1 MVLDPDLVHKA
12 LGASARIEAA
22 ECEVHAAR
30 VDYHTIV
37 RRLHLSGGSLREIA
51 RALGVS
57 HQRVQQ
63 IVDTAGG
70 TWWQRVWR
78 TRNAKHELL
87 CTFCDK
93 VPAESAK
100 LIAGPDVFVCDAC
113 VALAEKA
120 LARGRA
126 ADLTRAG
133 ARSKV
138 VCSFC
143 RKAKSAAREIVS
155 AEAASVCGECLAVC
169 RQILDD
175 RA

>member
-1 MVLDPDLVHKA
+1 MILDPDLVEKA
-12 LGASARIEAA
+12 LGANARIEAA
-22 ECEVHAAR
+22 EREVDAAR
-30 VDYHTIV
+30 AEYHTIV
-37 RRLHLSGGSLREIA
+37 RRLHLAGGSLREIA
-51 RALGVS
+51 RALAVS

-63 IVDTAGG
+63 IVDAAGG

-87 CTFCDK
+87 CTFCDEA
-93 VPAESAK
+93 PRESAK
-100 LIAGPDVFVCDAC
+100 LIAGPNVFVCDRC
-113 VALAEKA
+113 VERAEKA

-138 VCSFC
+138 TCSFC
-143 RKAKSAAREIVS
+143 GKPRSASREI
-155 AEAASVCGECLAVC
+155 ATGEAASVCAQCLGVC